1 MKTPTV
7 SRNKLR
13 ITLPQIVIIM
23 GIAVSVWFL
32 SEFSDMMKTSQT
44 IRAQENQLLATVT
57 ALHDQQTSL
66 KLTQAYISS
75 DAYVERAL
83 RTELKYGL
91 PEETHIVVITPAA
104 QVEMTNSLAMS
115 ELPPKQKPYWMVWRD
130 LFFTP
135 NH

>member
-7 SRNKLR
+7 NRNKLR

-57 ALHDQQTSL
+57 ALQDQQTSL

-91 PEETHIVVITPAA
+91 PEETHIVVITPVA
-104 QVEMTNSLAMS
+104 QIEIPNSLAMS
-115 ELPPKQKPYWMVWRD
+115 ELP
-130 LFFTP
+130 
-135 NH
+135 

>member
-7 SRNKLR
+7 SRKKLR

-104 QVEMTNSLAMS
+104 QVETTNSLAMS

-130 LFFTP
+130 LFFAP

>member
-7 SRNKLR
+7 NRNKLR

-130 LFFTP
+130 LFFAP

>member
-1 MKTPTV
+1 MKTPSIT
-7 SRNKLR
+7 RNKLR

-44 IRAQENQLLATVT
+44 IRAQESQLLATVT

-83 RTELKYGL
+83 RKELKYGR
-91 PEETHIVVITPAA
+91 PDETHIVVITPAA
-104 QVEMTNSLAMS
+104 QVETQNSLAMS
-115 ELPPKQKPYWMVWRD
+115 EFPPKQQPQWMVWRD
-130 LFFTP
+130 LFFAP

>member
-104 QVEMTNSLAMS
+104 QVETTNSLAMS

-130 LFFTP
+130 LFFAP

>member
-7 SRNKLR
+7 NRNKLR
-13 ITLPQIVIIM
+13 ITLHQTVIIM

-91 PEETHIVVITPAA
+91 PEETHIVVITPIA
-104 QVEMTNSLAMS
+104 QVEIPNSLAMS

-130 LFFTP
+130 LFFAP

>member
-130 LFFTP
+130 LFFAP

>member
-1 MKTPTV
+1 
-7 SRNKLR
+7 
-13 ITLPQIVIIM
+13 M

-75 DAYVERAL
+75 DTYVERAL

-91 PEETHIVVITPAA
+91 PAETHIVVITPVA
-104 QVEMTNSLAMS
+104 QVEIPNSLAMS
-115 ELPPKQKPYWMVWRD
+115 ELPPKQKPHWMVWRD
-130 LFFTP
+130 LFFAP

>member
-7 SRNKLR
+7 NRNKLR
-13 ITLPQIVIIM
+13 ITLPQTVIIM

-32 SEFSDMMKTSQT
+32 SEFSAMMKTSQT
-44 IRAQENQLLATVT
+44 IRAQENQFLATGT
-57 ALHDQQTSL
+57 ALHDQHTSL

-91 PEETHIVVITPAA
+91 PEETHIVVITPIA
-104 QVEMTNSLAMS
+104 QVEIPNSLAMS
-115 ELPPKQKPYWMVWRD
+115 ELPPKQKPHWMVWRD
-130 LFFTP
+130 LFFAP

>member
-7 SRNKLR
+7 NRNKLR
-13 ITLPQIVIIM
+13 ITLPQTVIIM

-57 ALHDQQTSL
+57 ALHDLQTSL

-75 DAYVERAL
+75 AAYVERAL

-104 QVEMTNSLAMS
+104 QADMTNSLAMS

-130 LFFTP
+130 LFFAP

>member
-1 MKTPTV
+1 MKTPSIT
-7 SRNKLR
+7 RNKLR

-32 SEFSDMMKTSQT
+32 SEFSEMMKTSQT
-44 IRAQENQLLATVT
+44 IRAQESQLLATVT

-83 RTELKYGL
+83 RKELKYSR
-91 PEETHIVVITPAA
+91 PDETHIVVITPAA
-104 QVEMTNSLAMS
+104 KVETQNSLAMS
-115 ELPPKQKPYWMVWRD
+115 EFPPKQKPHWMVWRD
-130 LFFTP
+130 LFFAP

>member
-1 MKTPTV
+1 MKTSTLT
-7 SRNKLR
+7 RNRLR
-13 ITLPQIVIIM
+13 LTLPQIVIIM

-44 IRAQENQLLATVT
+44 IRAQESQLLATVT
-57 ALHDQQTSL
+57 ALHGQQTSL

-104 QVEMTNSLAMS
+104 QVETPNSLVAS
-115 ELPPKQKPYWMVWRD
+115 KLPQKLKPHWMVWRD
-130 LFFTP
+130 LFFAP

>member
-7 SRNKLR
+7 NRNKLR

-32 SEFSDMMKTSQT
+32 SEISDMMKTSQT

-104 QVEMTNSLAMS
+104 QAEMTSSLAMS

-130 LFFTP
+130 LFFAP

>member
-7 SRNKLR
+7 NRNKLR

-104 QVEMTNSLAMS
+104 QIEMTNSLAMS

-130 LFFTP
+130 LFFAP

>member
-1 MKTPTV
+1 MKTPTLT
-7 SRNKLR
+7 RNRLR
-13 ITLPQIVIIM
+13 ITLPQIVITM

-44 IRAQENQLLATVT
+44 IRAQESQLLATVT

-66 KLTQAYISS
+66 KMTQAYISS

-91 PEETHIVVITPAA
+91 PEETHIVVINSAS
-104 QVEMTNSLAMS
+104 QVEISNSLAVS
-115 ELPPKQKPYWMVWRD
+115 ELPQKQKPHWMVWRD
-130 LFFTP
+130 LFFAP

>member
-7 SRNKLR
+7 NRNKLR

-75 DAYVERAL
+75 DTYVERAL

-91 PEETHIVVITPAA
+91 PAETHIVVITPVA
-104 QVEMTNSLAMS
+104 QVEIPNSLAMS

-130 LFFTP
+130 LFFAP

>member
-1 MKTPTV
+1 MKTPPIT
-7 SRNKLR
+7 RNKLR
-13 ITLPQIVIIM
+13 ITLPQIMIIM
-23 GIAVSVWFL
+23 GIAVSIWFL

-104 QVEMTNSLAMS
+104 QVEKQNSLSMS
-115 ELPPKQKPYWMVWRD
+115 ELPPKQTPHWMVWRD
-130 LFFTP
+130 LFFAP

>member
-7 SRNKLR
+7 NRNKLR
-13 ITLPQIVIIM
+13 ITLPQTVIIM

-83 RTELKYGL
+83 SLI
-91 PEETHIVVITPAA
+91 HI
-104 QVEMTNSLAMS
+104 
-115 ELPPKQKPYWMVWRD
+115 
-130 LFFTP
+130 
-135 NH
+135 